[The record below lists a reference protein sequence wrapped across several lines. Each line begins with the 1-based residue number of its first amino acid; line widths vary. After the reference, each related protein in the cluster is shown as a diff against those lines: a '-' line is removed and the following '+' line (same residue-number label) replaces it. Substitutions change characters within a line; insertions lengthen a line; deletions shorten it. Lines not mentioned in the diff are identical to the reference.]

1 MNRSGRRKEALTGF
15 RFPTF
20 RFPLFSLSLL
30 TSSPTNGR
38 KLLLVR
44 TGNIRTRDLKA
55 LFARHLPEIIAAL
68 ELNSLVELDRQTVR
82 VIV

>member
-1 MNRSGRRKEALTGF
+1 MTRSSRRKEALTCF

-30 TSSPTNGR
+30 TSAATRGG

-44 TGNIRTRDLKA
+44 TGNIRTRKLKA
-55 LFARHLPEIIAAL
+55 RFERRLPETMAAL
-68 ELNSLVELDRQTVR
+68 EQNSLVELDRQTVR
-82 VIV
+82 VVV